1 MVGSLSFAYPYF
13 FLLLAIVPV
22 IGFLRKRRAQ
32 HPFLLP
38 FVYEWVGKGSKG
50 ITERVSLFF
59 IYIAFLFFVIA
70 LARPQE
76 EKGKVPL
83 RKEGYDIILVLDI
96 SGSMLAEDYEVDQK
110 RVSRLDIVL
119 EVVKTFLDKRT
130 NDRIGLVAF
139 AGRAYTVC
147 PLTFDH
153 NWLKRKID
161 QLQAGTIE
169 DGTAIGDALGLAL
182 SRLEGKKES
191 GERKKIGSFLILLTD
206 GANNCGNLT
215 PIEAARLAA
224 NAAVPVFTIGAGI
237 NGEVTMPVMDEERRK
252 IGSQTVV
259 SEVDEGLLR
268 NIAQLTGGEYFR
280 ATDSNAIVSA
290 FQAID
295 AQKKIPFEPVV
306 VTKKEEL
313 FSLFLALGLVFW
325 LLAFIFSKRI

>member
-1 MVGSLSFAYPYF
+1 MVGHLSFAYPYF
-13 FLLLAIVPV
+13 FLLLLLVPAISL
-22 IGFLRKRRAQ
+22 LRKRRVQ
-32 HPFLLP
+32 QPFLFP
-38 FVYEWVGKGSKG
+38 FAYEWMVKRNQR
-50 ITERVSLFF
+50 ITDRLSLLF
-59 IYIAFLFFVIA
+59 IYIAFVFFIIA

-83 RKEGYDIILVLDI
+83 RKEGYDIMLVLDI
-96 SGSMLAEDYEVDQK
+96 SGSMLAEDYEIDQK
-110 RVSRLDIVL
+110 MVSRLDIVL

-130 NDRIGLVAF
+130 TDRIGLIAF

-153 NWLKRKID
+153 SWLKRKID

-182 SRLEGKKES
+182 SRLEGKRELE
-191 GERKKIGSFLILLTD
+191 GRKKIGSFLILLTD

-215 PIEAARLAA
+215 PLEAAQLAA
-224 NAAVPVFTIGAGI
+224 NASVPIFTIGAGI
-237 NGEVTMPVMDEERRK
+237 NGEVMMPVMDEERRK

-259 SEVDEGLLR
+259 SEVDEELLR
-268 NIAQLTGGEYFR
+268 KIAQLTGGEYFR

-295 AQKKIPFEPVV
+295 AQKKLPFEPVV

-313 FSLFLALGLVFW
+313 FAGFLAIGLFFW
-325 LLAFIFSKRI
+325 LLAFIF